1 MSIKLVDNLIK
12 LIVLMNFHKISI
24 LGYLTCM
31 IASYAEAQKPPI
43 QTADLYFPSVESS
56 VWEKQSIVELGWDGV
71 KFAEFL
77 AWLPTQDTRAFIIL
91 KGGKIVVEEYWG
103 DKLTGVGKMDETSYW
118 YWASAGKTLTATLVG
133 IAENQKLLQISDRS
147 HKYLG
152 EGWTSLPSKQERAIR
167 LIHQLSMTTGLD
179 DGVANQDDTSPTSL
193 TFLTEPGERWAY
205 HNAPYTL
212 LEQAI
217 QNASGLSFQKY
228 FDENLGG
235 KIGMK
240 GFWQQTG
247 QNNVFYSDA
256 RSFARFGL
264 LLLAN
269 GNWNGSQVWSGDFFD
284 KLSKSSQNLN
294 RSYGY
299 LTWLNGKSSY
309 MVPRTQTIFPGM
321 LVPNAPTDMYQA
333 MGKNGQF
340 LMVVPSEGL
349 VIVRM
354 GGSGDNTL
362 VPFLLIRDIWDRL
375 KPIIE

>member
-1 MSIKLVDNLIK
+1 MKLFQYLIK
-12 LIVLMNFHKISI
+12 KVVVKNFREIFI
-24 LGYLTCM
+24 LGYLIFL
-31 IASYAEAQKPPI
+31 IASCAEAQKPSSN
-43 QTADLYFPSVESS
+43 ASNLYFPPSESS
-56 VWEKQSIVELGWDGV
+56 IWDKQPIAELGWDGV

-91 KGGKIVVEEYWG
+91 KDGRIVIEEYWG
-103 DKLTGVGKMDETSYW
+103 DKLTGLGKMDQNSYW

-133 IAENQKLLQISDRS
+133 IAENKKLLKTNDRTQ
-147 HKYLG
+147 KYLG
-152 EGWTSLPSKQERAIR
+152 EGWTSLTNSQERDIR
-167 LIHQLSMTTGLD
+167 IIHQLSMTTGLD
-179 DGVANQDDTSPTSL
+179 DGVANQDVNSPSNL
-193 TFLTEPGERWAY
+193 KFLAEPGKRWAY

-212 LEQAI
+212 LEQVV
-217 QNASGLSFQKY
+217 QNASGQSFQN
-228 FDENLGG
+228 FFNENLGG

-240 GFWQQTG
+240 GFWQKTG
-247 QNNVFYSDA
+247 ENNVFYSDA

-269 GNWNGSQVWSGDFFD
+269 GNWNGNQIWSGDFFEE
-284 KLSKSSQNLN
+284 LSQSSQTLN

-309 MVPRTQTIFPGM
+309 MIPQSQRIFPGR
-321 LVPNAPTDMYQA
+321 LVPNAPADMYQA

-354 GGSGDNTL
+354 GGSGDNAL

-375 KPIIE
+375 QPIID